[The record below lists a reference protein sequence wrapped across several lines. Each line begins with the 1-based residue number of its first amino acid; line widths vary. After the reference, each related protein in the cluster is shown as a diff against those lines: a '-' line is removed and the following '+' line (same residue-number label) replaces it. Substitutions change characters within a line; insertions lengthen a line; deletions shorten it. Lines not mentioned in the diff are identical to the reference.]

1 MRVERFG
8 EPWVLFRDA
17 AGVPRMVHARC
28 PHRGVDLGLGRVV
41 DGTLACRYH
50 GFRFGGDGRCVETP
64 CELRERPIR
73 KDLCVRTLPVAEHR
87 GLLFADYGEP
97 TDVRSEPAL
106 PAGSAADDRWA
117 SDAWMVW
124 NVPYAR
130 VMDAMMDIHHAP
142 HAHRPWLATVGS
154 LLSPYTFER
163 RGDVVYTEGALRAHG
178 SDPEDAQLRMFVNA
192 SLPMCLHLGF
202 SKRLEG
208 VVCLCPIDD
217 ERTSV
222 FIRYVARIPVVG
234 KLVAAL
240 SLLAEVWLVQPM
252 DRRMVEHVLP
262 APELTHQD
270 KLVRADGGLA
280 LARKL
285 LAEGAGAL
293 PRPVHP
299 EHHGDHELRAS
310 HPRPASMR
318 DEPAPPGARGSAG

>member
-1 MRVERFG
+1 
-8 EPWVLFRDA
+8 
-17 AGVPRMVHARC
+17 
-28 PHRGVDLGLGRVV
+28 
-41 DGTLACRYH
+41 
-50 GFRFGGDGRCVETP
+50 
-64 CELRERPIR
+64 
-73 KDLCVRTLPVAEHR
+73 
-87 GLLFADYGEP
+87 
-97 TDVRSEPAL
+97 
-106 PAGSAADDRWA
+106 
-117 SDAWMVW
+117 MVW
-124 NVPYAR
+124 NVPFAR

-142 HAHRPWLATVGS
+142 HAHRPWLGTVGS

-163 RGDVVYTEGALRAHG
+163 RGGVVYTEGALRRHG
-178 SDPEDAQLRMFVNA
+178 SDPGDAQFRMFVNA

-208 VVCLCPIDD
+208 IVCLCPIDD

-262 APELTHQD
+262 APELAHQD

-285 LAEGAGAL
+285 LAEGAGA
-293 PRPVHP
+293 HP
-299 EHHGDHELRAS
+299 ETLHAEHLGDHGSRAS
-310 HPRPASMR
+310 HPHRAPMR
-318 DEPAPPGARGSAG
+318 DEPAAPGAHGSTG